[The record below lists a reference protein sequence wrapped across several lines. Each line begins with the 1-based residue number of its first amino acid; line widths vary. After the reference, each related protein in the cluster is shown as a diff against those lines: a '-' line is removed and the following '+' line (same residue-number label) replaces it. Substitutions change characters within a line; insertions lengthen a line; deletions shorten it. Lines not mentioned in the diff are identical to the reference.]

1 MHVRVH
7 VRAQGLDVE
16 ELSPVDQKRTH
27 ALLSYCLIKIL
38 QVRSEVHDDRLEG
51 QAWRLDLDGALSQW
65 NHVEDFFCN
74 WQGGRIFVPASP
86 HACWVVEKAPFEP

>member
-38 QVRSEVHDDRLEG
+38 QDTRTGFGCGR
-51 QAWRLDLDGALSQW
+51 ALSSGPETRTQGLD
-65 NHVEDFFCN
+65 VEELSS
-74 WQGGRIFVPASP
+74 GPET
-86 HACWVVEKAPFEP
+86 HACTAVVLLDQDTPSAVRGAR